1 MALFFIWALATEPD
15 FKTSQ
20 RSTSL
25 IISMPL
31 CLLEIEMLR
40 LVDQRALQGQRH
52 LLSHPAHQSLKPVGQ
67 ELTSLQL
74 SFHICEMGPIKI
86 SSEVLGPIFN
96 AETIS
101 AIILLLLLNR
111 SFLTVSHCPPLP

>member
-31 CLLEIEMLR
+31 CLLEIEMLC
-40 LVDQRALQGQRH
+40 LVDQRALQG
-52 LLSHPAHQSLKPVGQ
+52 HPAHQSLKPVG
-67 ELTSLQL
+67 
-74 SFHICEMGPIKI
+74 
-86 SSEVLGPIFN
+86 
-96 AETIS
+96 
-101 AIILLLLLNR
+101 
-111 SFLTVSHCPPLP
+111 